1 MDTKVNTTILEQE
14 FEVHNLEKNINGNIY
29 ELEITIED
37 KVYSEMYYN
46 HQPGNVA
53 VDETPT
59 KIKAHELYITG
70 RMLTDD
76 QQLMKFNLGI
86 NAKPQMVKINAQLEL
101 EQMLKEFEDVFA
113 WTYKNLKGIP
123 PELAQHKIEL
133 DTIMPLAHQARYK
146 LNPNYATT
154 VKQDIDKLLAVG
166 SIEYVEEAT
175 WL

>member
-59 KIKAHELYITG
+59 KIKAQKLKINGWTITK
-70 RMLTDD
+70 D
-76 QQLMKFNLGI
+76 QQLVKFNLGTI
-86 NAKPQMVKINAQLEL
+86 VKLNMVKINA
-101 EQMLKEFEDVFA
+101 
-113 WTYKNLKGIP
+113 
-123 PELAQHKIEL
+123 
-133 DTIMPLAHQARYK
+133 
-146 LNPNYATT
+146 
-154 VKQDIDKLLAVG
+154 
-166 SIEYVEEAT
+166 
-175 WL
+175 